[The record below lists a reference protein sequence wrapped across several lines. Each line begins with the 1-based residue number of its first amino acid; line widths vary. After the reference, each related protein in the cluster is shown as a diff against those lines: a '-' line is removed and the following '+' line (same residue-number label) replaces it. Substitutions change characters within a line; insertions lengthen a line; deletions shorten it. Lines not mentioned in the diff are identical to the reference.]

1 MKKIKRIPLQKLSFI
16 SVIIILVAII
26 ITQNTTI
33 LLNAKNILSESSTNN
48 SVGIVQSVE
57 PLKKSTTKQI
67 PTFKKVCKIKKV
79 SAPVP
84 EESHQFGADNLVG
97 AVIGGAIGSQF
108 GDKHSRPATAAVG
121 AVVGSEIVRNAK
133 VTNAKKKVEEKKV
146 CQSKKRY
153 KSETI
158 EKIYGYKLI
167 VKIDDELVS
176 MTTTKPYLVGEHIT
190 LRKNTEYFLD

>member
-1 MKKIKRIPLQKLSFI
+1 MKKLEKKHLQKLPFI
-16 SVIIILVAII
+16 SIIIILLVII
-26 ITQNTTI
+26 VTQNTTT
-33 LLNAKNILSESSTNN
+33 LLSAKNIFSESSTNN
-48 SVGIVQSVE
+48 SIGIVQSVE

-67 PTFKKVCKIKKV
+67 PTFKKVCKMKKV
-79 SAPVP
+79 PVPVP
-84 EESHQFGADNLVG
+84 EESHQFGADNLIG

-133 VTNAKKKVEEKKV
+133 VTDAKKKVEEKKV
-146 CQSKKRY
+146 CKTKKRY

-176 MTTTKPYLVGEHIT
+176 MTTTKPYLVGEPIT